1 VGSQDRDQGQPR
13 FHQSRQNSVGLDP
26 KKKDSESQRTGRR
39 GSCCLARTSQAV
51 AHSGSGHRR

>member
-1 VGSQDRDQGQPR
+1 VGSQDRDQGQPC